1 MPTPKHY
8 LSPVWTECHVD
19 YRHTQ
24 KRQIK
29 WTRCHHVV
37 ARDSTAGRLQ
47 SDIQIHNA
55 MFQIRGPSSLV
66 STVLHTNSATRWL
79 LSADHRAF
87 RDQKNSDDTALFA
100 SDVLLGWKSRDNAA
114 CSGFHCARGC
124 CCLYTQCCSPL
135 PAKQPARL
143 QVGQCDE
150 TVNLSGSAT
159 GNFVSAPLT
168 VRSSQSEH
176 HTTHGRR
183 NGITRHSRRL
193 EMRSCYSKSI
203 LILLGP

>member
-1 MPTPKHY
+1 M
-8 LSPVWTECHVD
+8 SWPVTRLPVD
-19 YRHTQ
+19 FNLIYRFT
-24 KRQIK
+24 
-29 WTRCHHVV
+29 TRCFRYV
-37 ARDSTAGRLQ
+37 ALHLLYQLSY
-47 SDIQIHNA
+47 IQTPLLGGSCQLTIAPLETRKILMTLPCLLLMSYLGGSPETTRRVLASIVHEA
-55 MFQIRGPSSLV
+55 VAVSILTVLLSFACQATSPSSSQSV
-66 STVLHTNSATRWL
+66 R
-79 LSADHRAF
+79 
-87 RDQKNSDDTALFA
+87 RD
-100 SDVLLGWKSRDNAA
+100 R
-114 CSGFHCARGC
+114 
-124 CCLYTQCCSPL
+124 
-135 PAKQPARL
+135 
-143 QVGQCDE
+143 E

>member
-1 MPTPKHY
+1 M
-8 LSPVWTECHVD
+8 SWPVTRLPVD
-19 YRHTQ
+19 FNLIYRFT
-24 KRQIK
+24 
-29 WTRCHHVV
+29 TRCFRYV
-37 ARDSTAGRLQ
+37 ALHLLYQLSY
-47 SDIQIHNA
+47 IQT
-55 MFQIRGPSSLV
+55 P
-66 STVLHTNSATRWL
+66 
-79 LSADHRAF
+79 
-87 RDQKNSDDTALFA
+87 
-100 SDVLLGWKSRDNAA
+100 LLGGSCQLTIAPLETRKILMTLPCLLLWKSRDNAA

-168 VRSSQSEH
+168 VRSSQYEH
-176 HTTHGRR
+176 HTTYGRR